1 MQLMADLFT
10 FKNDLLKFMAA
21 LLSTTVFSHISHVH
35 SMFIQAPWGELPS
48 QTWELP
54 SPKKSCQVY
63 SSIRNPVIAVIKS
76 SAVIHVNHV

>member
-35 SMFIQAPWGELPS
+35 GMFIQAPWGETSLPNLGTS
-48 QTWELP
+48 LP
-54 SPKKSCQVY
+54 QEVLPGL
-63 SSIRNPVIAVIKS
+63 
-76 SAVIHVNHV
+76 